1 MQVFLTMR
9 FVVLLCSLY
18 LVQCNALSLD
28 ELQNLMHQNCGLGSP
43 TEDHKELIFSCKLP
57 DEISEDSVQELF
69 NAYAY
74 VEMKDHVFDRTF
86 FDREIELRHT
96 FRVPTASI
104 DMDTTELSFAIA
116 REGFPIFTPPKGQ
129 PKNLPGL

>member
-1 MQVFLTMR
+1 MQVFLSMR

-18 LVQCNALSLD
+18 LVQCNALSFD
-28 ELQNLMHQNCGLGSP
+28 ELQDLMHQNCGLGSP

-74 VEMKDHVFDRTF
+74 VEMKDHVFDRIF
-86 FDREIELRHT
+86 SDDGEIELKHS

-104 DMDTTELSFAIA
+104 SIGASALSFAIA
-116 REGFPIFTPPKGQ
+116 SEGFPFLPPPKGP
-129 PKNLPGL
+129 PKF

>member
-1 MQVFLTMR
+1 MQVFLSMR

-18 LVQCNALSLD
+18 LVQCNALSFD
-28 ELQNLMHQNCGLGSP
+28 ELQDLMHQNCGLGSP

-86 FDREIELRHT
+86 FDREIELRHS
-96 FRVPTASI
+96 FKVPTASI
-104 DMDTTELSFAIA
+104 SIGASALSFAIA
-116 REGFPIFTPPKGQ
+116 SEGFPFLPSPKG
-129 PKNLPGL
+129 PPEM

>member
-1 MQVFLTMR
+1 MQVFLSMR

-18 LVQCNALSLD
+18 LVQCNALSFD
-28 ELQNLMHQNCGLGSP
+28 ELQDLMHQNCGLGSP

-86 FDREIELRHT
+86 FFREIELRHS
-96 FRVPTASI
+96 FKVPTASI
-104 DMDTTELSFAIA
+104 SIGASALSFAIA
-116 REGFPIFTPPKGQ
+116 SEGFPFLPSPKG
-129 PKNLPGL
+129 PPEM